1 MGVLMNPVTLEYIF
15 GGYNNAF
22 LQDLLTTLEG
32 ARDNGITMDEII
44 DAGRAWFRKTR
55 SIEYES
61 MMATNR
67 MLKEWHANVRRCGM
81 CGRYMVLERVNHQ
94 PCCMIGG
101 PWKSMW
107 SCTDLIN
114 CGQSIVSELEIW
126 EEAAKYGLQQFYPP
140 PGEVRKEQREG
151 RRTSKARARQAAPAR
166 TQQQKPCCGK

>member
-67 MLKEWHANVRRCGM
+67 MLKEWHANVRR
-81 CGRYMVLERVNHQ
+81 
-94 PCCMIGG
+94 
-101 PWKSMW
+101 
-107 SCTDLIN
+107 
-114 CGQSIVSELEIW
+114 
-126 EEAAKYGLQQFYPP
+126 
-140 PGEVRKEQREG
+140 
-151 RRTSKARARQAAPAR
+151 
-166 TQQQKPCCGK
+166 